1 MSASRIKYTTQQFP
15 IINQVLDV
23 ANNKVILTTDQL
35 HYLYNG
41 AIVKIFSEN
50 GEEIFDTSV
59 TVSGNTSFTIEKIPT
74 RNRYIFYH
82 VLGYLP
88 GQTGSK
94 SPEALQRGMATP
106 AIIQSYVTG
115 TGGASYN
122 IEVSLDNSHWIN
134 AASFSHTTT
143 SGDTGFVTVTPG
155 WTYYRANVVSIG
167 ANTTLT
173 LMSGN

>member
-23 ANNKVILTTDQL
+23 ANNKVTLTTDQL

-74 RNRYIFYH
+74 RN
-82 VLGYLP
+82 
-88 GQTGSK
+88 
-94 SPEALQRGMATP
+94 
-106 AIIQSYVTG
+106 
-115 TGGASYN
+115 
-122 IEVSLDNSHWIN
+122 
-134 AASFSHTTT
+134 
-143 SGDTGFVTVTPG
+143 
-155 WTYYRANVVSIG
+155 
-167 ANTTLT
+167 
-173 LMSGN
+173 